1 MKRGRFARSR
11 LRRRISAETGRV
23 SNHLHP
29 LLVKRILFREVASS
43 VSRIKEKK
51 RKGGTGIYVHIVD
64 EPDTGL
70 HVASPFVPPAYV
82 PIHVTLRKAGG
93 WLKAGGG
100 RTAIR
105 ATVDAVVDAR
115 ASSLPR
121 AAEKGA
127 PCKVYGRGGMRRVC
141 GQGYLYAVTY
151 TGGPA
156 NKYNAWRGRPLFAR
170 VKVETRN
177 RPTVNPRF
185 SS

>member
-1 MKRGRFARSR
+1 M
-11 LRRRISAETGRV
+11 
-23 SNHLHP
+23 
-29 LLVKRILFREVASS
+29 
-43 VSRIKEKK
+43 
-51 RKGGTGIYVHIVD
+51 HIVD

-185 SS
+185 PS